1 MAEEE
6 QQKEV
11 PETPEE
17 SSEELSETE
26 QKAREMGWSPEG
38 PSDPNKRAISAEEFL
53 DRQKLYDDL
62 KKRGKELRQYKE
74 ELEALKESHKK
85 IAKQSYDR
93 ALQDLKKEKK
103 EAYDEG
109 DTDKIVEVDEK
120 IRQTEQERDREEQT
134 ASKQDNSEEM
144 KEAFQNWAKE
154 NPWYEND
161 QDLKEVAD
169 AIGHKLQAE
178 DPNIV
183 NDPEEFL
190 SKVTEKVKKASPEKF
205 KGQKRQN
212 PVEGEKNSG
221 GGKKKYSIKSLDE
234 DTRRVAKRVMEAT
247 GMSEE
252 QYMRD
257 YLGESEKESK

>member
-6 QQKEV
+6 EVQEEQSQLTETQQKAKEH
-11 PETPEE
+11 
-17 SSEELSETE
+17 
-26 QKAREMGWSPEG
+26 GWDPSFEG
-38 PSDPNKRAISAEEFL
+38 DENKRAISAEEFL

-62 KKRGKELRQYKE
+62 RKRGKELRQYKE
-74 ELEALKESHKK
+74 ELEALKESHQK
-85 IAKQSYDR
+85 IAKQSYER

-120 IRQTEQERDREEQT
+120 IRQTEQERDQEQQT
-134 ASKQDNSEEM
+134 ASRQDNTQM
-144 KEAFQNWAKE
+144 QEAFQSWVKE

-161 QDLKEVAD
+161 PDLREVAD
-169 AIGHKLQAE
+169 AIGNKLQAE

-183 NDPEEFL
+183 NDPDEFL
-190 SKVTEKVKKASPEKF
+190 GKVVEKVKRASPEKF

-212 PVEGEKNSG
+212 PVEAEKGSEG

-234 DTRRVAKRVMEAT
+234 DTRRVAKRVMDAT
-247 GMSEE
+247 GMSE
-252 QYMRD
+252 QDYMAQF
-257 YLGESEKESK
+257 YGETSKGE